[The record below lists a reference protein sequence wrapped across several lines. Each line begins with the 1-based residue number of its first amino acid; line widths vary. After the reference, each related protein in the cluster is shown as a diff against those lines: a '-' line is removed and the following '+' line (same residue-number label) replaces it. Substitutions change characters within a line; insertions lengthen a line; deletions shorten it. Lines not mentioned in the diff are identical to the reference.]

1 MTRSPEHCMWI
12 HGTEKGWFMENLSD
26 KIIDELVAI
35 AFARATDYLF
45 TQDGSL
51 VIRDTAQL
59 GEDAGAAIAGIE
71 RSTGGLKVKLYD
83 KLKALELLGKCC
95 GLFEGSQKPT
105 EENNLLQVLLQAT
118 RKEMD
123 LHDIPEAEP
132 TAAADHDLVES
143 AGT

>member
-1 MTRSPEHCMWI
+1 MGDDPRP
-12 HGTEKGWFMENLSD
+12 GTFHMDTQKGWFMENLSD

-35 AFARATDYLF
+35 AFARATDYLY

-59 GEDAGAAIAGIE
+59 DEDAGAAISGIE
-71 RSTGGLKVKLYD
+71 RGTGGLKVKLYD

-95 GLFEGSQKPT
+95 GLFEGSQKPL
-105 EENNLLQVLLQAT
+105 EENNLLQVMLQAT
-118 RKEMD
+118 GKEMD

-132 TAAADHDLVES
+132 STAADHDLVES
-143 AGT
+143 SGT